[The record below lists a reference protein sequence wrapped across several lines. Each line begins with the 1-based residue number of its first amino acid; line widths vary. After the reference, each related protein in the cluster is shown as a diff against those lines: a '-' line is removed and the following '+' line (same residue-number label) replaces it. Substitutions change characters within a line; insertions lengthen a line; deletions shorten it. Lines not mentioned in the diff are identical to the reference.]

1 MFDRYYHVN
10 LSSANVMVL
19 HFTAEVAVY
28 VLMLDSWQE
37 YRAIQVPLLQTQ
49 TSLLLMVQLQEA
61 WRI

>member
-1 MFDRYYHVN
+1 
-10 LSSANVMVL
+10 MVL